1 MTLSAFEE
9 ERAMMLLVQEA
20 DFVVVELTLYTD
32 THQDDE
38 EALEQWRESIKK
50 AAKIRRQYENRYG
63 PLSLLSIPS
72 EEAIEMGWRW
82 NQAPWPW
89 QR

>member
-1 MTLSAFEE
+1 MKYFEE
-9 ERAMMLLVQEA
+9 ERQMMKLVQEA

-32 THQDDE
+32 THPDDVD
-38 EALEQWRESIKK
+38 ALGQWREAIKSASK
-50 AAKIRRQYENRYG
+50 VRRQYENRYG
-63 PLSLLSIPS
+63 PLSLTSIPS
-72 EEAIEMGWRW
+72 EQAIEMGWRW

>member
-1 MTLSAFEE
+1 VNLFEE
-9 ERAMMLLVQEA
+9 ERQMMKRVQEV

-32 THQDDE
+32 THPNDE
-38 EALEQWRESIKK
+38 EALEQWREAIKEAVK
-50 AAKIRRQYENRYG
+50 VRRQYENRFG
-63 PLSLLSIPS
+63 PLSLNSVPT
-72 EEAIEMGWRW
+72 EKGIEIGWRW